1 MNMHAQPQRT
11 LAETALI
18 DAFGERL
25 SLLPGDGAVMVKRD
39 DAIEAIKHGLPT
51 RRIESWHYT
60 DLRRLLTSVPAFE
73 AGAVVKALAP
83 VLEGS
88 AVLPVLNGVS
98 QTKLPEIEGVTVQR
112 LSELAVFYGVPVSE
126 LLPDP
131 RPSSAVTTNTKIV
144 LNLESLGSLPADEAG
159 PLARYAS
166 TIQAQRHD
174 YNGKVLSIRTE
185 YLKSLAIIY
194 DMSPDELTS
203 RLIEWGVLSPGM
215 EAIADLGPD
224 DDEAD
229 ELDPHWERRRS
240 PR

>member
-1 MNMHAQPQRT
+1 MSTDYSR
-11 LAETALI
+11 ALGARLRAI
-18 DAFGERL
+18 RNQQGL
-25 SLLPGDGAVMVKRD
+25 SLQGVEDKS
-39 DAIEAIKHGLPT
+39 HG
-51 RRIESWHYT
+51 RWK
-60 DLRRLLTSVPAFE
+60 
-73 AGAVVKALAP
+73 AVV
-83 VLEGS
+83 VGS
-88 AVLPVLNGVS
+88 YERGDRA
-98 QTKLPEIEGVTVQR
+98 VTVQR

-185 YLKSLAIIY
+185 DLKSLAIIY

-215 EAIADLGPD
+215 EGDRRHG
-224 DDEAD
+224 
-229 ELDPHWERRRS
+229 RRRLRRREPTPTGS
-240 PR
+240 AAAPRAEGRPTRGPRRHRQGPSRRSCGARRIDTHPRPGSQRPSCVRVLARRPRS

>member
-1 MNMHAQPQRT
+1 
-11 LAETALI
+11 
-18 DAFGERL
+18 
-25 SLLPGDGAVMVKRD
+25 
-39 DAIEAIKHGLPT
+39 
-51 RRIESWHYT
+51 
-60 DLRRLLTSVPAFE
+60 
-73 AGAVVKALAP
+73 
-83 VLEGS
+83 
-88 AVLPVLNGVS
+88 
-98 QTKLPEIEGVTVQR
+98 
-112 LSELAVFYGVPVSE
+112 
-126 LLPDP
+126 
-131 RPSSAVTTNTKIV
+131 V

-185 YLKSLAIIY
+185 DLKSLAIIY

-215 EAIADLGPD
+215 DAILDLGPG
-224 DDEAD
+224 DDEDD